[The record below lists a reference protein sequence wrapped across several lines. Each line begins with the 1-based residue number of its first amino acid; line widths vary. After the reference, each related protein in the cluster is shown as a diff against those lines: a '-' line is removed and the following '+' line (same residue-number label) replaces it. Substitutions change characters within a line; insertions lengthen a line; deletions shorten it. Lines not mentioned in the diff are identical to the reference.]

1 VVLRANLSRE
11 HQHSQLTSRALDFKD
26 TLPNARRHGGRISL
40 FREPQAIQGLVR
52 SPLIK
57 EQRDVRGDQNW
68 RQAI

>member
-1 VVLRANLSRE
+1 VALRANLARE
-11 HQHSQLTSRALDFKD
+11 NQLSQLTSRALDFKD
-26 TLPNARRHGGRISL
+26 TLPSARCHGGRLSF
-40 FREPQAIQGLVR
+40 FREPLSIQGLVR

>member
-1 VVLRANLSRE
+1 MAGAFVYSAN
-11 HQHSQLTSRALDFKD
+11 
-26 TLPNARRHGGRISL
+26 
-40 FREPQAIQGLVR
+40 AIPIPGLVR